1 MTVLEFIRQH
11 PAQAVDVITS
21 DGCGHVT
28 PKQSMALAR
37 DQPED
42 MGVLDWTVCH
52 SSSSA
57 GAWHILAAE
66 PALEQASELTMAM
79 A

>member
-1 MTVLEFIRQH
+1 
-11 PAQAVDVITS
+11 
-21 DGCGHVT
+21 
-28 PKQSMALAR
+28 MALAR

-52 SSSSA
+52 SSFSA

>member
-52 SSSSA
+52 SSFSA
-57 GAWHILAAE
+57 GAWHILAVE

>member
-1 MTVLEFIRQH
+1 MAIAHAFRYD

-52 SSSSA
+52 SSFSA